1 MSNQATPEDS
11 QQKSNVVALNNE
23 SHRNLTVI
31 TKRGAEYGEATHLV
45 PVVAN
50 ELRNLVLEYPVCI
63 TKDPN
68 TGQFS
73 LCALLGFEPG
83 ENLYLQGD
91 SWGAQYLPMHIRR
104 QPFMVGYK
112 NPQAADGD
120 DRGAV
125 ITLDLESK
133 RVRKEGG
140 EGERLFDDEGN
151 NTPFMQEVSDLMG
164 QLMAG
169 MESTAVFLKALA
181 DNDLIEPAHI
191 NVQFAT
197 GEQKR
202 YEGLY
207 TVNEEK
213 LQKLDADKLVYFHQ
227 HGYLQAAYWLGAS
240 MGQVRKLIQIKNQK

>member
-1 MSNQATPEDS
+1 M
-11 QQKSNVVALNNE
+11 SNVVALNNE
-23 SHRNLTVI
+23 SHRNLKVS
-31 TKRGAEYGEATHLV
+31 TKRGAEYGENIHLV

-83 ENLYLQGD
+83 ENLYLQGND
-91 SWGAQYLPMHIRR
+91 WEAQYVPLHIRR
-104 QPFMVGYK
+104 QPFMVGYR
-112 NPQAADGD
+112 NPDAAHGEEK
-120 DRGAV
+120 GAV
-125 ITLDLESK
+125 ITLDLDSK
-133 RVRKEGG
+133 RVVEAESLQ

-151 NTPFMQEVSDLMG
+151 NTPFMQQVSDLMG
-164 QLMAG
+164 QLMVG
-169 MESTAVFLKALA
+169 MESTTAFLNVLA

-191 NVQFAT
+191 NVQFAS

-207 TVNEEK
+207 TVNDEK
-213 LQKLDADKLVYFHQ
+213 LQKLDADQVVTMHQ
-227 HGYLQAAYWLGAS
+227 HGYLQAAYWLSAS
-240 MGQVRKLIQIKNQK
+240 MGQVRKLIQKKNRR

>member
-1 MSNQATPEDS
+1 MSAQANP
-11 QQKSNVVALNNE
+11 QNSNVVALNNE
-23 SHRNLTVI
+23 SHRNLTVV

-68 TGQFS
+68 NGQFS

-83 ENLYLQGD
+83 ENLYLQGENWD
-91 SWGAQYLPMHIRR
+91 AQYIPMHMRR
-104 QPFMVGYK
+104 QPFMVGYR
-112 NPQAADGD
+112 NPQAGPGEDK
-120 DRGAV
+120 GAL
-125 ITLDLESK
+125 ITLDLSSS
-133 RVRKEGG
+133 RVRQEGG

-151 NTPFMQEVSDLMG
+151 NTQFMQQVNDLLG

-169 MESTAVFLKALA
+169 MESTTAFLKTLA

-191 NVQFAT
+191 NVQFAS

-213 LQKLDADKLVYFHQ
+213 LQKLDADKLMHMHQ
-227 HGYLQAAYWLGAS
+227 HGYLHAAYWLGAS
-240 MGQVRKLIQIKNQK
+240 MGQVRQLIQRKNQR

>member
-1 MSNQATPEDS
+1 MSAQANPRN
-11 QQKSNVVALNNE
+11 SNVVALNNE
-23 SHRNLTVI
+23 SHRNLTVV
-31 TKRGAEYGEATHLV
+31 TKRGAEYGEAIHLV

-68 TGQFS
+68 NGQFS

-83 ENLYLQGD
+83 ENLYLQD
-91 SWGAQYLPMHIRR
+91 ENWDAQYIPMHMRR
-104 QPFMVGYK
+104 QPFMVGYR
-112 NPQAADGD
+112 NPQAGPGEDK
-120 DRGAV
+120 GAL
-125 ITLDLESK
+125 ITLDLSSN
-133 RVRKEGG
+133 RVRQEGG

-151 NTPFMQEVSDLMG
+151 NTPFMQQVNDLLG

-169 MESTAVFLKALA
+169 MESTTAFLKTLA

-213 LQKLDADKLVYFHQ
+213 LQKLDADKLVCMHQ

-240 MGQVRKLIQIKNQK
+240 MGQVRQLIQRKNQR

>member
-1 MSNQATPEDS
+1 MSNT
-11 QQKSNVVALNNE
+11 VALNNE
-23 SHRNLTVI
+23 SHRNLKVI
-31 TKRGAEYGEATHLV
+31 TRRGAEYGEATHLV

-83 ENLYLQGD
+83 ENLYLQED
-91 SWGAQYLPMHIRR
+91 NWDAQYIPMHIRR
-104 QPFMVGYK
+104 QPFMVGYR
-112 NPQAADGD
+112 NPEAAVGE

-125 ITLDLESK
+125 ITLDLDSK
-133 RVRKEGG
+133 RVTEADAG
-140 EGERLFDDEGN
+140 GERLFDDQGN
-151 NTPFMQEVSDLMG
+151 NTPFMQQVSELLG

-169 MESTAVFLKALA
+169 MESTTAFLTVLS
-181 DNDLIEPAHI
+181 DSDLIEPAHI
-191 NVQFAT
+191 NVQFAS

-207 TVNEEK
+207 TVNEDK
-213 LQKLDADKLVYFHQ
+213 LQKLDADKLVNMHQ

-240 MGQVRKLIQIKNQK
+240 MGQVRKLIQRKNQK

>member
-1 MSNQATPEDS
+1 MSAQANP
-11 QQKSNVVALNNE
+11 QNSNVVALNNE
-23 SHRNLTVI
+23 SHRNLTVV

-63 TKDPN
+63 TKDPSN
-68 TGQFS
+68 GQFA

-83 ENLYLQGD
+83 ENLYLNGE
-91 SWGAQYLPMHIRR
+91 SWDAQYIPMHIRR
-104 QPFMVGYK
+104 QPFMVGYQ
-112 NPQAADGD
+112 NPQAGAGEDK
-120 DRGAV
+120 GAV
-125 ITLDLESK
+125 ITLDLSSK
-133 RVRKEGG
+133 RIHENGG
-140 EGERLFDDEGN
+140 EGERLFDDEGH
-151 NTPFMQEVSDLMG
+151 NTPFMQQVSDLMG
-164 QLMAG
+164 QLIVG
-169 MESTAVFLKALA
+169 MESTTAFLNTLA

-191 NVQFAT
+191 NVQFAS

-213 LQKLDADKLVYFHQ
+213 LQKLEADKLLHFHQ

-240 MGQVRKLIQIKNQK
+240 LGQVRKLIAVKNTKKK